1 MTKEIENLYYAH
13 VAADDAFHAA
23 VVRQF
28 GKKRAGDMRY
38 QPKLFNSATAQ
49 ACEAYHQAAHAF
61 LEAKRAQMTR

>member
-1 MTKEIENLYYAH
+1 MTKELENLYYAQ
-13 VAADDAFHAA
+13 VAADDAFQAA
-23 VVRQF
+23 VVKQF

-61 LEAKRAQMTR
+61 LDYRRQL